1 MTKKKSVVR
10 DLMKKATKATAIE
23 AVDIET
29 LEDIAAMQDAED
41 SGRVLDLGE
50 LAVLA
55 DRQLERVGFLVRLGE
70 LPAQSLDLAAEQLRQ
85 VREMAR
91 RGKKWL

>member
-91 RGKKWL
+91 PGKKWL

>member
-91 RGKKWL
+91 QGKKWL

>member
-10 DLMKKATKATAIE
+10 DLMKKATQATAIE

-91 RGKKWL
+91 QGKKWL

>member
-91 RGKKWL
+91 QGKKWI